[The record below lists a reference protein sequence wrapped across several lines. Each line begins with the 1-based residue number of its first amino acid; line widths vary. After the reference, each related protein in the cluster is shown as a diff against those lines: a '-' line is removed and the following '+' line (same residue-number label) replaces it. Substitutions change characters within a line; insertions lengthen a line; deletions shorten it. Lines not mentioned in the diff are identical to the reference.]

1 MEPKI
6 VKIKGSRGE
15 SWSSKFWRD
24 VALRTLN
31 ETRPYRGAVN
41 KQLANNGCDNDEHK
55 NNKKNGECF
64 MILMRVE
71 MNEAE
76 IKERQKLREQ
86 ID

>member
-1 MEPKI
+1 MIKEPQI

-41 KQLANNGCDNDEHK
+41 KQLANNGCDNDEHE
-55 NNKKNGECF
+55 NNKKW
-64 MILMRVE
+64 RVFYDIDAGG
-71 MNEAE
+71 NEQS
-76 IKERQKLREQ
+76 R
-86 ID
+86 D